1 MVEWKVLM
9 KAQYI
14 ADKMAALMVAMMDPK
29 LECSMV
35 DKKAPKWETRRED
48 PKAQRW
54 AKQKVLYWAAW
65 TVSLSVAKKELKTV
79 SNTVVL
85 RET

>member
-35 DKKAPKWETRRED
+35 DKKAPKKETRRED
-48 PKAQRW
+48 SKA
-54 AKQKVLYWAAW
+54 
-65 TVSLSVAKKELKTV
+65 
-79 SNTVVL
+79 
-85 RET
+85 